1 MRPMVNYVIR
11 KGGELILPEITE
23 LAAKR
28 TPCLEIHGGV
38 YGIGELRL
46 YASAHAQLH
55 RSGHSGC
62 FNCSRTYT
70 GSGLNRKYWFKKI
83 TVKANGKFEV
93 ISGVQNVNEAVQI
106 HTGTVAV
113 EYNGLV
119 TSDAIEMFTK
129 YIMVDHDARFYSSGR
144 ASTSGQGTGT
154 SCGGIGGGAG
164 HGGSGGRGAGCSCG
178 IRAAGKFP

>member
-28 TPCLEIHGGV
+28 KPCLEIYGGV
-38 YGIGELRL
+38 YGIGEMRL
-46 YASAHAQLH
+46 YASAHAKLYI
-55 RSGHSGC
+55 SGHSDC
-62 FNCSRTYT
+62 FNCSSKYT
-70 GSGLNRKYWFKKI
+70 GSGLSRKYWFKKI

-93 ISGVQNVNEAVQI
+93 ISGVQDVTKAVQV

-113 EYNGLV
+113 EYNGFV

-129 YIMVDHDARFYSSGR
+129 YIMIDHDARFHSSGR
-144 ASTSGQGTGT
+144 ASASGQGPGA

-164 HGGSGGRGAGCSCG
+164 HGGNGGRGAGCSCG
-178 IRAAGKFP
+178 HSASGKFP